1 MKEKVTI
8 ITGACGEIGRNLILY
23 YSKFSNKKIIAL
35 DLSESKNK
43 TKIYKFIK
51 GSILDQT
58 TLNDL
63 SEKYII
69 EEIYHLAAILSSKA
83 EKNPELAEDVNVRG
97 TINLFNLALNQNLKN
112 KIITKIFFPS
122 SIAVYKIK
130 SALKSKNNYINENMF
145 CNPKTIYGK
154 HKLFC
159 ENIGKALD
167 KYGNELNL
175 KLDFRCIRF
184 PGILS
189 TNTLPTGGTSDYAP
203 EMIHSAF
210 KHKNYTS
217 FVDRKS
223 CLPFI
228 VMPDAINSI
237 VTIMNCKK
245 NRLTKNIYN
254 ITSFSPTVMDFY
266 NQLKREFPQFLIDY
280 NIDKKRQNIINSW
293 PNFIDDTNAKNDW
306 GWSPKYDFNLAFNK
320 YITPELKKL
329 Y

>member
-1 MKEKVTI
+1 M
-8 ITGACGEIGRNLILY
+8 
-23 YSKFSNKKIIAL
+23 
-35 DLSESKNK
+35 SESKNK

-83 EKNPELAEDVNVRG
+83 EKNPKLAEDVNVKG

-145 CNPKTIYGK
+145 CNPKTIYGQ

-175 KLDFRCIRF
+175 KLDFRCIRL

-237 VTIMNCKK
+237 VTIMHCKK

-254 ITSFSPTVMDFY
+254 ITSFSPTVIDFY
-266 NQLKREFPQFLIDY
+266 NQLKREFPKFLIDY
-280 NIDKKRQNIINSW
+280 NIDKKRQNIIDSW